1 MKTVMETPED
11 KIATELKRMADMLHL
26 LAQNQQII
34 KNEIRMIFADISQFE
49 NLVVKVLDTYQ
60 SLESPKE
67 KIH

>member
-1 MKTVMETPED
+1 METPED
-11 KIATELKRMADMLHL
+11 KIATELKRMADMLLL

-49 NLVVKVLDTYQ
+49 NLVVKVLDTHQ
-60 SLESPKE
+60 NLEASKE

>member
-1 MKTVMETPED
+1 MKNMETLDD
-11 KIATELKRMADMLHL
+11 KITTELKRMTDMLFL

-60 SLESPKE
+60 SLEAPKE

>member
-1 MKTVMETPED
+1 METPED
-11 KIATELKRMADMLHL
+11 KIATELKRMADMLLL

-49 NLVVKVLDTYQ
+49 NFVVKILDTYQ
-60 SLESPKE
+60 NLEAPKE

>member
-1 MKTVMETPED
+1 METPEE
-11 KIATELKRMADMLHL
+11 KIAAELKRMADVLHL

-49 NLVVKVLDTYQ
+49 NLVVKVLDTHQ
-60 SLESPKE
+60 SLDTPKE